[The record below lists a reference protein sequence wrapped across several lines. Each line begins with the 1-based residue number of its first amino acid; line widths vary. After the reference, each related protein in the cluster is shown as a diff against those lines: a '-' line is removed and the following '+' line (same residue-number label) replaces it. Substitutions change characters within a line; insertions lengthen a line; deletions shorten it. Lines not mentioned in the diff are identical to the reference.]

1 MDEMRMEMESLTRFE
16 KRKGAL
22 SEIEDV
28 FENLSSF
35 IGKLGNEQK
44 RTVITLKKL
53 DALMQA
59 DRGTVKYLMIIII
72 VNLKIS
78 GSAK

>member
-1 MDEMRMEMESLTRFE
+1 MESLTRFE

-35 IGKLGNEQK
+35 IGKLGNE
-44 RTVITLKKL
+44 
-53 DALMQA
+53 
-59 DRGTVKYLMIIII
+59 
-72 VNLKIS
+72 
-78 GSAK
+78 